1 VARHFL
7 NSVPNEQK
15 LTEDV
20 TMAVKLKPV
29 ILLVAAL
36 GLLAFLILMPGSK
49 YVRKCVPCLELAC

>member
-1 VARHFL
+1 M
-7 NSVPNEQK
+7 PNEQK